1 MTEGERARADAGERF
16 VRAVRSLADPHVR
29 LSYVLTHVRD
39 LPPERLAPVL
49 DEVCARA
56 EQADPAAREV
66 LVSILDA
73 AREPSVADA
82 VQRLREEAVGE
93 ALVALER
100 ALRNPMLGRSSALPE
115 DPDEDRVPDYGRGR
129 PLTLGERKSLA
140 RRPDRAMMERL
151 VRDPHPAVIERLLV
165 NPKLTEDDVLTMVVK
180 RPARPD
186 VLSQIARSTRW
197 IHRPRIRRALVLNP
211 DTPTEIS
218 GPICGLLLR
227 QELRLVIQATH
238 VPPSI
243 RALCMEHLERRPP
256 SEDDPDVDDVPL
268 Q

>member
-1 MTEGERARADAGERF
+1 MKG
-16 VRAVRSLADPHVR
+16 
-29 LSYVLTHVRD
+29 
-39 LPPERLAPVL
+39 
-49 DEVCARA
+49 
-56 EQADPAAREV
+56 QA
-66 LVSILDA
+66 
-73 AREPSVADA
+73 
-82 VQRLREEAVGE
+82 
-93 ALVALER
+93 
-100 ALRNPMLGRSSALPE
+100 
-115 DPDEDRVPDYGRGR
+115 
-129 PLTLGERKSLA
+129 
-140 RRPDRAMMERL
+140 ERL

-256 SEDDPDVDDVPL
+256 SEDNPDVDDVPL

>member
-1 MTEGERARADAGERF
+1 MNADAAADRF
-16 VRAVRSLADPHVR
+16 VRAVRSLSDANVR
-29 LSYVLTHVRD
+29 LAYVLTHVRD
-39 LPPERLAPVL
+39 LAPERLAPIL
-49 DEVCARA
+49 EVVCSRA

-66 LVSILDA
+66 LVSLLDA
-73 AREPSVADA
+73 AREPAVTEA
-82 VQRLREEAVGE
+82 VQRLREQAVGE
-93 ALVALER
+93 AFVALER

-129 PLTLGERKSLA
+129 PLTLGERKALA

-211 DTPTEIS
+211 DCPPEIA
-218 GPICGLLLR
+218 GPITGLLLR
-227 QELRLVIQATH
+227 QELRLVIESTH

-256 SEDDPDVDDVPL
+256 SEGDDEDAPL